1 MDVVGS
7 TDGAN
12 SPGGLLARRGKNR
25 NKKGLALGSEAAKPG
40 TLMGASAADLLQAPA
55 PLVGSSSS
63 SLSSTMTS
71 PVGSLGA
78 ATPRTSEGSSRPQP
92 IQVAGSSRSN
102 RTSIISLSSDT
113 TSPLPSTPSL
123 SSSSASSRS
132 YHNQLNEQL
141 ATLELGVEFKI
152 DLRNEDLQVLDEL
165 GCGNGG
171 TVSRALHIPTKAIM
185 AKKVCLLIPPD
196 PHLVSCTDHPRNRSS
211 TSPLRTRPGNRSSA
225 SCSSCTTAR
234 PLSSSRSTARTCKIH
249 TSACAW
255 STWTEG
261 EEADVWQRLCALR
274 C

>member
-63 SLSSTMTS
+63 SSSSTMSS

-102 RTSIISLSSDT
+102 RTSIISLGSDT

-171 TVSRALHIPTKAIM
+171 TVSRALHVPTKAIM
-185 AKKVCLLIPPD
+185 AKKVRSVVPPSLGRATLTNRTPRQVVHIATSDTTRKQILRELQFMHDCSSPFIVSFYGAYLQD
-196 PHLVSCTDHPRNRSS
+196 PHICMCMEYMDR
-211 TSPLRTRPGNRSSA
+211 G
-225 SCSSCTTAR
+225 
-234 PLSSSRSTARTCKIH
+234 
-249 TSACAW
+249 
-255 STWTEG
+255 
-261 EEADVWQRLCALR
+261 
-274 C
+274 

>member
-63 SLSSTMTS
+63 LSTMSS
-71 PVGSLGA
+71 PVGS

-185 AKKVCLLIPPD
+185 AKKVCLLVLPY
-196 PHLVSCTDHPRNRSS
+196 PRE
-211 TSPLRTRPGNRSSA
+211 L
-225 SCSSCTTAR
+225 
-234 PLSSSRSTARTCKIH
+234 H
-249 TSACAW
+249 
-255 STWTEG
+255 
-261 EEADVWQRLCALR
+261 
-274 C
+274 

>member
-1 MDVVGS
+1 MESGSRLCSLDRLFFPSQLPASDSSLRTKLIHTSLCCWSHLPPVQIRQISLFAAAHHMDVVGS

-141 ATLELGVEFKI
+141 ATLELGVEFKKRPQ
-152 DLRNEDLQVLDEL
+152 D
-165 GCGNGG
+165 GKMK
-171 TVSRALHIPTKAIM
+171 HIAFIYD
-185 AKKVCLLIPPD
+185 PD
-196 PHLVSCTDHPRNRSS
+196 RYWYVPVV
-211 TSPLRTRPGNRSSA
+211 
-225 SCSSCTTAR
+225 
-234 PLSSSRSTARTCKIH
+234 I
-249 TSACAW
+249 
-255 STWTEG
+255 
-261 EEADVWQRLCALR
+261 RLPFCPS
-274 C
+274 